1 MNGQWSGNAVGR
13 AAGIVAV
20 RFRRDISGPGLRQRQ
35 RLTQAKDTDWPSNH
49 LKSGR
54 RCSCFGQY
62 ELGKL

>member
-1 MNGQWSGNAVGR
+1 MQEKRRMNGQWSGNAVGR

-35 RLTQAKDTDWPSNH
+35 RLTQAK
-49 LKSGR
+49 
-54 RCSCFGQY
+54 